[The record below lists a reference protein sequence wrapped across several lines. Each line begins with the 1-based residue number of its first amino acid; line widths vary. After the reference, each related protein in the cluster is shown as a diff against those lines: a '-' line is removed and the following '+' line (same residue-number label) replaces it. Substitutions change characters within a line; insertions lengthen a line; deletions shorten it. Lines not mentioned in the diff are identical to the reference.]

1 MKDVIPRDLFGA
13 RRRSDCVLIVNEE
26 GNEMMVMMIVIIL
39 SHIRNTCAVRL
50 YILASFSAFVVFLLY
65 GY

>member
-13 RRRSDCVLIVNEE
+13 RRKSDCVLIVSEE

-39 SHIRNTCAVRL
+39 SHIRTTCAIRL
-50 YILASFSAFVVFLLY
+50 YILASFSTFVVFLLY